1 MEAINSF
8 RELFFEVWNQ
18 GVFGLNATDIIV
30 GIIIFLIFYILRRLF
45 ARFVIRKLTKI
56 VNRTSNKIDNTVVEV
71 IEGPLKFLP
80 IVLGFFIATSYIEIS
95 IEVQNFVDLVNRTLI
110 TIFIFW
116 LLHQLVIPFSYIIK
130 NFEDKLSKPLVNWTL
145 KGLEIIIIVL
155 GIVAVL
161 ELWGIKVGPV
171 IAGLGLFGVAVA
183 LGAQDLFKNLISG
196 IMILME
202 KRFTIGDVILVSN
215 EVEGVVEQIGFRS
228 TLVRRFDST
237 PVMIPNYK
245 FAEQSVTNY
254 SRRHHRRI
262 RWLVGLEYKTSID
275 QLKNIRDK
283 ITKLVKDNK
292 DFAKNENSG
301 FFVRIDSFSDSSID
315 MLVQVFTVTNDWS
328 EFLRIKEELA
338 VSIIEIVES
347 NKAGFAAVSL
357 NISTQ
362 LLYYLLFKQS
372 WFCNCIIEHVDTS
385 AIQSAIQTKPDLQL
399 YH

>member
-56 VNRTSNKIDNTVVEV
+56 VNKTSNNIDNTVVEV

-95 IEVQNFVDLVNRTLI
+95 LEVQNFVDLLNRTLI

-262 RWLVGLEYKTSID
+262 RWLIGLEYKTSID
-275 QLKNIRDK
+275 QLKKIRDS
-283 ITKLVKDNK
+283 ITKLIVENN
-292 DFAKNENSG
+292 DFAKNENSN
-301 FFVRIDSFSDSSID
+301 FFIRIDSFSDSSID
-315 MLVQVFTVTNDWS
+315 MLVQAFTVTNEWS
-328 EFLRIKEELA
+328 EYLRIKEELA
-338 VSIIEIVES
+338 VSIKQIVES
-347 NKAGFAAVSL
+347 NNAGFAFPSQSL
-357 NISTQ
+357 YVESYSN
-362 LLYYLLFKQS
+362 
-372 WFCNCIIEHVDTS
+372 E
-385 AIQSAIQTKPDLQL
+385 KPEIFNSKSSK
-399 YH
+399 

>member
-1 MEAINSF
+1 MEAINRF
-8 RELFFEVWNQ
+8 GELFLEVWQ
-18 GVFGLNATDIIV
+18 EGVFGLNASEIII
-30 GIIIFLIFYILRRLF
+30 GIVIFLIFYVLRRLF
-45 ARFVIRKLTKI
+45 ARFIISRLNKI
-56 VNRTSNKIDNTVVEV
+56 VNKTTTKIDNTVVEV

-80 IVLGFFIATSYIEIS
+80 VVLGFFIATSYINLS
-95 IEVQNFVDLVNRTLI
+95 TEVQGFIDLLNRTLI
-110 TIFIFW
+110 TVFIFW
-116 LLHQLVIPFSYIIK
+116 LLHQLVIPFSFIIR
-130 NFEDKLSKPLVNWTL
+130 NFEDKISKPLVNWTL

-262 RWLVGLEYKTSID
+262 RWLIGLEYKTSIN
-275 QLKNIRDK
+275 QLKKIRDA
-283 ITKLVKDNK
+283 ITQLITDKN
-292 DFAKNENSG
+292 DFAKNKNSG

-315 MLVQVFTVTNDWS
+315 MLVQAFTVTNDWS
-328 EFLRIKEELA
+328 EFLKIKEELA
-338 VSIIEIVES
+338 VSIIEIVEA
-347 NKAGFAAVSL
+347 NNAGFAFPSQSL
-357 NISTQ
+357 YVESFPNEKSEI
-362 LLYYLLFKQS
+362 FNPK
-372 WFCNCIIEHVDTS
+372 N
-385 AIQSAIQTKPDLQL
+385 TK
-399 YH
+399 

>member
-1 MEAINSF
+1 MEAINRF
-8 RELFFEVWNQ
+8 KELFLEVWSQ
-18 GVFGLNATDIIV
+18 GVFGLNASDIIV
-30 GIIIFLIFYILRRLF
+30 GIIIFLIFYVLRRLF
-45 ARFVIRKLTKI
+45 ARFVISKLSKI
-56 VNRTSNKIDNTVVEV
+56 VNKTSNKIDNTVVEV

-80 IVLGFFIATSYIEIS
+80 IVLGFFIATSYIELS
-95 IEVQNFVDLVNRTLI
+95 LEVQNFVDLLNRTLI

-130 NFEDKLSKPLVNWTL
+130 NFEDKISKPLVNWTL

-262 RWLVGLEYKTSID
+262 RWLIGFEYKTTID
-275 QLKNIRDK
+275 QLKKIRDS
-283 ITKLVKDNK
+283 ITKLIEDNE
-292 DFAKNENSG
+292 DFAKNENSS
-301 FFVRIDSFSDSSID
+301 FFIRIDSFSDSSID
-315 MLVQVFTVTNDWS
+315 MLVQAFTVTNDWS

-338 VSIIEIVES
+338 VSIKEIVES
-347 NKAGFAAVSL
+347 NDAGFAFPSQSL
-357 NISTQ
+357 YVESYPNERTEIFNPKPTQ
-362 LLYYLLFKQS
+362 
-372 WFCNCIIEHVDTS
+372 
-385 AIQSAIQTKPDLQL
+385 
-399 YH
+399 

>member
-1 MEAINSF
+1 MEAFNRFS
-8 RELFFEVWNQ
+8 ELFSEVWQ
-18 GVFGLNATDIIV
+18 EGVFGLNASEIII
-30 GIIIFLIFYILRRLF
+30 GIVIFLIFYVLRRLF
-45 ARFVIRKLTKI
+45 ARFIISRLNKL
-56 VNRTSNKIDNTVVEV
+56 VNKTSTNIDNTVVEV

-80 IVLGFFIATSYIEIS
+80 VVLGFFIATSYINLS
-95 IEVQNFVDLVNRTLI
+95 TEVQDFIDLLNRTLI
-110 TIFIFW
+110 TVFIFW
-116 LLHQLVIPFSYIIK
+116 LLHQLVIPFSFIIR
-130 NFEDKLSKPLVNWTL
+130 NFEDKISKPLVNWTL

-262 RWLVGLEYKTSID
+262 RWLIGLEYKTSIN
-275 QLKNIRDK
+275 QLKKIRDA
-283 ITKLVKDNK
+283 ITQLIKDKN

-315 MLVQVFTVTNDWS
+315 MLVQAFTVTNDWS
-328 EFLRIKEELA
+328 EFLKVKEQLA
-338 VSIIEIVES
+338 VSIIEIVEA
-347 NKAGFAAVSL
+347 NNAGFAFPSQSL
-357 NISTQ
+357 YVESYPNEKSEI
-362 LLYYLLFKQS
+362 FNPK
-372 WFCNCIIEHVDTS
+372 N
-385 AIQSAIQTKPDLQL
+385 TK
-399 YH
+399 

>member
-1 MEAINSF
+1 MEAINRF
-8 RELFFEVWNQ
+8 NELFLDVWKQ
-18 GVFGLNATDIIV
+18 GAFGINASEIII
-30 GIIIFLIFYILRRLF
+30 GIIIFLIFYVLRRLF
-45 ARFVIRKLTKI
+45 AKFIINKLNKL
-56 VNRTSNKIDNTVVEV
+56 VNRTSTKIDNTVVSV

-80 IVLGFFIATSYIEIS
+80 IVIGFFIATSYIKLS
-95 IEVQNFVDLVNRTLI
+95 SEVQLFIDLVNRTLI

-116 LLHQLVIPFSYIIK
+116 LLHQLVIPFSFIVK
-130 NFEDKLSKPLVNWTL
+130 NFEDKISKPLVNWTL

-202 KRFTIGDVILVSN
+202 KRFTIGDVILVSG

-237 PVMIPNYK
+237 PVMVPNYK

-262 RWLVGLEYKTSID
+262 RWLIGLEYKTTIN
-275 QLKNIRDK
+275 QLKKIRDQ
-283 ITKLVKDNK
+283 ITNLIQEND
-292 DFAKNENSG
+292 DFAKNENSS
-301 FFVRIDSFSDSSID
+301 FFVRVDSFSDSSID
-315 MLVQVFTVTNDWS
+315 MLVQAFTLTNDWS
-328 EFLRIKEELA
+328 DYLKVKEELA
-338 VSIIEIVES
+338 VKIIEIVEKNDADFAFPS
-347 NKAGFAAVSL
+347 QSLYVESFPKEKSEIFDPKLNK
-357 NISTQ
+357 
-362 LLYYLLFKQS
+362 
-372 WFCNCIIEHVDTS
+372 
-385 AIQSAIQTKPDLQL
+385 
-399 YH
+399 

>member
-1 MEAINSF
+1 MEAINRF
-8 RELFFEVWNQ
+8 KELFLEVWSQ
-18 GVFGLNATDIIV
+18 GVFGLNASDIIV
-30 GIIIFLIFYILRRLF
+30 GIIIFLIFYVLRRLF
-45 ARFVIRKLTKI
+45 ARFVISKLSKI
-56 VNRTSNKIDNTVVEV
+56 VNKTSNKIDNTVVEV

-80 IVLGFFIATSYIEIS
+80 IVLGFFIATSYIELS
-95 IEVQNFVDLVNRTLI
+95 LEVQNFVDLFNRTLI

-130 NFEDKLSKPLVNWTL
+130 NFEDKISKPLVNWTL

-262 RWLVGLEYKTSID
+262 RWLIGFEYKTTID
-275 QLKNIRDK
+275 QLKKIRDS
-283 ITKLVKDNK
+283 ITKLIEDNE
-292 DFAKNENSG
+292 DFAKNENSS
-301 FFVRIDSFSDSSID
+301 FFIRIDSFSDSSID
-315 MLVQVFTVTNDWS
+315 MLVQAFTVTNDWS

-338 VSIIEIVES
+338 VSIKEIVES
-347 NKAGFAAVSL
+347 NDAGFAFPSQSL
-357 NISTQ
+357 YVESYPNERPEIFNPKTTQ
-362 LLYYLLFKQS
+362 
-372 WFCNCIIEHVDTS
+372 
-385 AIQSAIQTKPDLQL
+385 
-399 YH
+399 

>member
-56 VNRTSNKIDNTVVEV
+56 VNRTSNNIDNTVVEV

-262 RWLVGLEYKTSID
+262 RWLIGLEYKTSID
-275 QLKNIRDK
+275 QLKKIRDS
-283 ITKLVKDNK
+283 ITKLIVENN
-292 DFAKNENSG
+292 DFAKNENSN
-301 FFVRIDSFSDSSID
+301 FFIRIDSFSDSSID
-315 MLVQVFTVTNDWS
+315 MLVQAFTVTNEWS
-328 EFLRIKEELA
+328 EYLRIKEELA
-338 VSIIEIVES
+338 VSIKQIVES
-347 NKAGFAAVSL
+347 NNAGFAFPSQSL
-357 NISTQ
+357 YVES
-362 LLYYLLFKQS
+362 YSK
-372 WFCNCIIEHVDTS
+372 E
-385 AIQSAIQTKPDLQL
+385 KPEVFNSKSSK
-399 YH
+399 